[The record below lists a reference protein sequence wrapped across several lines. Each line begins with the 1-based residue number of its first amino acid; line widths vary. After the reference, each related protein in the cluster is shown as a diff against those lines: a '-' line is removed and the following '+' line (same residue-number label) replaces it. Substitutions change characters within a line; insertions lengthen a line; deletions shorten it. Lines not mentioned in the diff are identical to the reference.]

1 MSKARPVLPDK
12 TYMFTRRCTQ
22 QQFLMRPDPE
32 TNNAFIYCLAVAANR
47 HGIEII
53 GTMAMSNHH
62 HTEGR
67 DPNAEYP
74 AFLECFHKLFAKCQ
88 NALQGRWENFWSSEQ
103 TNVVSLEEP
112 QDELDKLVYLL
123 TNPVQHHLVEKA
135 IDWPG
140 ASALQALLQGKP
152 LTAHRPKHFFR
163 DDGSMPEQVTL
174 MLHRPRGYEHLNQA
188 EFAQLVMQ
196 RIKVVEDKACAERIA
211 TGRSVLGVKGLLRQS
226 RTVTPEAPAQR
237 RELSP
242 RVAAKNKWR
251 RIEALARNKAFAEAY
266 AAARKA
272 FAQGLEVLFPDGTY
286 WLRRFASVSCVADA
300 VCAWSPG

>member
-1 MSKARPVLPDK
+1 MSKARPVLPEK

-22 QQFLMRPDPE
+22 KQFLMRPDEE

-47 HGIEII
+47 HGIEIV

-67 DPNAEYP
+67 DPRAEYP
-74 AFLECFHKLFAKCQ
+74 AFLETFHKLFAKCQ

-103 TNVVSLEEP
+103 TSVVSLEEP

-152 LTAHRPKHFFR
+152 LTARRPKHFFR
-163 DDGSMPEQVTL
+163 DDGSMPENVTL
-174 MLHRPRGYEHLNQA
+174 VLHRPKGYEHLSQA
-188 EFAQLVMQ
+188 EFAQLLME
-196 RIKVVEDKACAERIA
+196 RIEAVEVQARGERIA
-211 TGRSVLGVKGLLRQS
+211 TGRSVLGIKGVLRQP
-226 RTVTPEAPAQR
+226 RNATPENPEPR
-237 RELSP
+237 RQINP
-242 RVAAKNKWR
+242 RVAARSKWR

-266 AAARKA
+266 TAARKA

-286 WLRRFASVSCVADA
+286 WLRRFASVSCVGD
-300 VCAWSPG
+300 VWCGLQPG